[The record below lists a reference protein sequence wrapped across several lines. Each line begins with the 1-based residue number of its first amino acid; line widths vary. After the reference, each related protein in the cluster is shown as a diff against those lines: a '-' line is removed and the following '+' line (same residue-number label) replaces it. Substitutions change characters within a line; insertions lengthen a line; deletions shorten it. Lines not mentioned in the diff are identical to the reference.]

1 MPETM
6 PIWVEMLLNNSAAY
20 GDFVR
25 HIGMKMTSHEQAME
39 AYVRTGNIA
48 AAQAELGS
56 KTTYA
61 ELFNE
66 LTIYE
71 TELQSQIQYQQTG

>member
-1 MPETM
+1 MTETI

-20 GDFVR
+20 SDFVQ
-25 HIGMKMTSHEQAME
+25 HLGMKMTSHSQAME

-56 KTTYA
+56 KTAYA

-71 TELQSQIQYQQTG
+71 TELQSQIQFQQTG

>member
-1 MPETM
+1 MPTM

-25 HIGMKMTSHEQAME
+25 YIGKKMIDHQEAIE
-39 AYVRTGNIA
+39 AYVRTGNLA
-48 AAQAELGS
+48 AAQAELGA

-71 TELQSQIQYQQTG
+71 TELQAQNQFQQTG